1 LKKIAAYKKEIVKEL
16 FFGGE
21 LSAAELSS
29 LTDKSL
35 PLVSKILSELLDDD
49 CVTENG
55 YAHSTGGR
63 RPQMYSLKDGIT
75 YIVGVAMDQYITNI
89 AIINAKNQ
97 VIGEAETIELPLKDN
112 AEAPEILV
120 DFIRQFIEKSHIP
133 ADKFAGIGIGMPG
146 FVDAEKGINYSLLK
160 TPKDSLVNYLAD
172 EIGIPVFID
181 NDSSLIALAELR
193 MGTARNYRNAMVINL
208 NWGIGLGMILNGKLF
223 RGDDGFAGEF
233 SHMTLFAND
242 KLCSCGKNGCLE
254 TEASL
259 YTMVEKAIQGT
270 RDGKPTTLKGLSLDR
285 IGDAVNSV
293 MSAAIKGDKVAIEL
307 LSDAAYNIGR
317 GVAIL
322 IHIINPGQIILSGR
336 GAIAGKLWLAPL
348 QQALNV
354 HCIPRLSANT
364 VVQVSKLGGNAG
376 LMGAACLVIENLSK
390 DYIKKNIVKPKI
402 IAD

>member
-1 LKKIAAYKKEIVKEL
+1 MKKIVAYKKEIVKEL

-21 LSAAELSS
+21 LSAAELSA
-29 LTDKSL
+29 LTNKSL
-35 PLVSKILSELLDDD
+35 PLVTKILNELIEDDY
-49 CVTENG
+49 VIENG

-75 YIVGVAMDQYITNI
+75 YIVAVAMDQYITSI

-97 VIGEAETIELPLKDN
+97 VIGETETIELLLKDN
-112 AEAPEILV
+112 PDAPQILA
-120 DFIRQFIEKSHIP
+120 DFIRQFIEKSRIP

-146 FVDAEKGINYSLLK
+146 FIDAEKGINYSLLK
-160 TPKDSLVNYLAD
+160 SPKDSLVNYLAD
-172 EIGIPVFID
+172 AIGIPVFID

-193 MGTARNYRNAMVINL
+193 MGIARNYRNAMVINL
-208 NWGIGLGMILNGKLF
+208 SWGIGLGMIINGKLF

-242 KLCSCGKNGCLE
+242 KICSCGKNGCLE

-259 YTMVEKAIQGT
+259 YTMVENAMKGI
-270 RDGKPTTLKGLSLDR
+270 RDGKPTNLKSLSLNR
-285 IGDAVNSV
+285 IEDAVNSV
-293 MSAAIKGDKVAIEL
+293 MSAAVKGDKFAVEL
-307 LSDAAYNIGR
+307 LSDTAYNIGR

-336 GAIAGKLWLAPL
+336 GVAAGKLWLAPL

-354 HCIPRLSANT
+354 HCIPRLAANT
-364 VVQVSKLGGNAG
+364 VVQLSKLGGNAG

-390 DYIKKNIVKPKI
+390 DYIKKNIIKPRVT
-402 IAD
+402 AD